1 MVASPEGPEGLAE
14 FAASLGAGPRLVKDA
29 RGGYARAGSDPILEA
44 LMTTIKDSIA
54 LAVDRLGDELEALSR
69 QIHDHPEL
77 AYQEVQ
83 ACGWL
88 SDFLATQGYK
98 VEKGVGG
105 VDTAFR
111 ATIETGEGPTIA
123 ILCEYDALPG
133 IGHAC
138 GHNVIATSGAGA
150 GAALAAVRAQLPKG
164 RIQVIGTPAEEG
176 GGGKVKL
183 IKAGVFR
190 DVDCAMMI
198 HGFDRTILH
207 QDLLG
212 IARGTFE
219 FTGKASHASADPW
232 EGVNALDAVI
242 QMYNAVSMLRQQ
254 VRPDCRIHGI
264 ITSGG
269 AAANII
275 PEYAAAVFYVRAPR
289 IDTMWDLFKRVSAAA
304 EGAARAT
311 GCTLKIT
318 QHDSVYEPMKSSRV
332 MLDLFAANMKTA
344 GLTEGA
350 PIPDRLGSSDIGN
363 VSQVIP
369 AIQPMVAIAPTGMAI
384 HTREFA
390 DAAVKPLARAG
401 MVAAAKTMALTTFDL
416 LAEPARVKAAKDEF
430 AKSK

>member
-1 MVASPEGPEGLAE
+1 MSA
-14 FAASLGAGPRLVKDA
+14 
-29 RGGYARAGSDPILEA
+29 
-44 LMTTIKDSIA
+44 IKDSISQ
-54 LAVDRLGDELEALSR
+54 AVDRLGDELEALSR

-77 AYQEVQ
+77 AYEEVK

-88 SDFLATQGYK
+88 SDFLAKQGYK
-98 VEKGVGG
+98 VERGVGG
-105 VDTAFR
+105 VETAFR
-111 ATIETGEGPTIA
+111 ATIETGLGPTIA

-150 GAALAAVRAQLPKG
+150 GAALAAVRDQLPKG

-183 IKAGVFR
+183 IKAGVFK

-242 QMYNAVSMLRQQ
+242 AMYNSVSMLRQQ

-289 IDTMWDLFKRVSAAA
+289 IDTMWELFKRVSAAA

-332 MLDLFAANMKTA
+332 MLDLFAANMKGA

-416 LAEPARVKAAKDEF
+416 LADPARVKAAKDEF
-430 AKSK
+430 VRSK

>member
-1 MVASPEGPEGLAE
+1 
-14 FAASLGAGPRLVKDA
+14 
-29 RGGYARAGSDPILEA
+29 
-44 LMTTIKDSIA
+44 MTTLKDSISQ
-54 LAVDRLGDELEALSR
+54 AVDQLGDELEALSR

-77 AYQEVQ
+77 AYEEVK

-88 SDFLATQGYK
+88 SDFLAKQGYK
-98 VEKGVGG
+98 VERGVGG
-105 VDTAFR
+105 VETAFR
-111 ATIETGEGPTIA
+111 ATIETGLGPTIA

-183 IKAGVFR
+183 IKAGVFK

-242 QMYNAVSMLRQQ
+242 AMYNSVSMLRQQ

-344 GLTEGA
+344 GLIEGA

-430 AKSK
+430 ARSK

>member
-1 MVASPEGPEGLAE
+1 MNTL
-14 FAASLGAGPRLVKDA
+14 
-29 RGGYARAGSDPILEA
+29 
-44 LMTTIKDSIA
+44 KDSISQA
-54 LAVDRLGDELEALSR
+54 VEHLADELDALSR
-69 QIHDHPEL
+69 QIHAHPEL

-88 SDFLATQGYK
+88 SDFLSRQGFK

-105 VDTAFR
+105 VETAFR
-111 ATIETGEGPTIA
+111 GTIETGEGPTIA

-138 GHNVIATSGAGA
+138 GHNVIATSGVGA

-183 IKAGVFR
+183 IKSGVFR
-190 DVDCAMMI
+190 EVDCAMMI
-198 HGFDRTILH
+198 HGFDRTLLH

-212 IARGTFE
+212 IVRGTFE
-219 FTGKASHASADPW
+219 FNGRASHASADPW

-242 QMYNAVSMLRQQ
+242 QTYNAISMLRQQ

-264 ITSGG
+264 ITNGG

-275 PEYAAAVFYVRAPR
+275 PEYASAIFYVRAPR
-289 IDTMWDLFKRVSAAA
+289 LDTMWELFKRVTAAA
-304 EGAARAT
+304 EGAAKAT

-384 HTREFA
+384 HTRDFA

-401 MVAAAKTMALTTFDL
+401 MVAAAKTMALTTLDL

>member
-1 MVASPEGPEGLAE
+1 MSA
-14 FAASLGAGPRLVKDA
+14 
-29 RGGYARAGSDPILEA
+29 
-44 LMTTIKDSIA
+44 IKDSISQ
-54 LAVDRLGDELEALSR
+54 AVDRLGDELEVLSR

-77 AYQEVQ
+77 AYEEVK

-88 SDFLATQGYK
+88 SDFLAKQGYK
-98 VEKGVGG
+98 VERGVGG
-105 VDTAFR
+105 VETAFR

-150 GAALAAVRAQLPKG
+150 GAALAAVKDQLPKG

-183 IKAGVFR
+183 IKAGVFK

-242 QMYNAVSMLRQQ
+242 AMYNSVSMLRQQ

-332 MLDLFAANMKTA
+332 MLDLFAANMKGA

-416 LAEPARVKAAKDEF
+416 LADPARVKAAKDEF

>member
-1 MVASPEGPEGLAE
+1 MSTL
-14 FAASLGAGPRLVKDA
+14 
-29 RGGYARAGSDPILEA
+29 
-44 LMTTIKDSIA
+44 KDSISQ
-54 LAVDRLGDELEALSR
+54 AVDRLADELDALSH
-69 QIHDHPEL
+69 QIPAHPEL

-88 SDFLATQGYK
+88 SDFLARQGFK
-98 VEKGVGG
+98 VERGVGG
-105 VDTAFR
+105 VETAFR
-111 ATIETGEGPTIA
+111 GTIETGEGPTIA

-138 GHNVIATSGAGA
+138 GHNVIATSGVA

-183 IKAGVFR
+183 IKGGVFR
-190 DVDCAMMI
+190 EVDCAMMI
-198 HGFDRTILH
+198 HGFDRTLLH

-212 IARGTFE
+212 IVRGTFE
-219 FTGKASHASADPW
+219 FTGRASHASADPW

-242 QMYNAVSMLRQQ
+242 QTYNAISMLRQQ

-264 ITSGG
+264 ITNGG

-275 PEYAAAVFYVRAPR
+275 PEYASAIFYVRAPR
-289 IDTMWDLFKRVSAAA
+289 IDTMWELFKRVTAAA
-304 EGAARAT
+304 EGAAKAT

-369 AIQPMVAIAPTGMAI
+369 AIQPMVAIAHNGMAI
-384 HTREFA
+384 HTRDFD
-390 DAAVKPLARAG
+390 DAAAKQLARAG
-401 MVAAAKTMALTTFDL
+401 MVAAAKTMALTTLDL

>member
-1 MVASPEGPEGLAE
+1 MSTL
-14 FAASLGAGPRLVKDA
+14 
-29 RGGYARAGSDPILEA
+29 
-44 LMTTIKDSIA
+44 KDSIA
-54 LAVDRLGDELEALSR
+54 QAVDRLADELDTLSR

-77 AYQEVQ
+77 AYQEVK

-88 SDFLATQGYK
+88 SDFLTKHGFK

-123 ILCEYDALPG
+123 IMCEYDALPG

-138 GHNVIATSGAGA
+138 GHNIIATSGAGA
-150 GAALAAVRAQLPKG
+150 GAALAAMKAQLPKG

-198 HGFDRTILH
+198 HGFDRTLLH

-254 VRPDCRIHGI
+254 IRPDCRIHGI
-264 ITSGG
+264 ITNGG

-289 IDTMWDLFKRVSAAA
+289 IDVMWDLYRRVEACAQ
-304 EGAARAT
+304 GAAKAT
-311 GCTLKIT
+311 GCALKAT
-318 QHDSVYEPMKSSRV
+318 QNADNVYEPLKRNQTL
-332 MLDLFAANMKTA
+332 LDLFAANMKTA
-344 GLTEGA
+344 GLEEG
-350 PIPDRLGSSDIGN
+350 PPVLDRLGSSDVGN

-369 AIQPMVAIAPTGMAI
+369 CIQPMVGIAPLGTAI
-384 HTREFA
+384 HR
-390 DAAVKPLARAG
+390 
-401 MVAAAKTMALTTFDL
+401 
-416 LAEPARVKAAKDEF
+416 
-430 AKSK
+430 

>member
-1 MVASPEGPEGLAE
+1 
-14 FAASLGAGPRLVKDA
+14 
-29 RGGYARAGSDPILEA
+29 
-44 LMTTIKDSIA
+44 MTTLKDSIA
-54 LAVDRLGDELEALSR
+54 QAVDRLADELDALSR
-69 QIHDHPEL
+69 RIHDHPEL

-88 SDFLATQGYK
+88 SEFLAKQGFK
-98 VEKGVGG
+98 VEQGVGG

-111 ATIETGEGPTIA
+111 GTIETGEGPTIA

-138 GHNVIATSGAGA
+138 GHNIIATSGAGA
-150 GAALAAVRAQLPKG
+150 GAALAAVASRLPKG

-183 IKAGVFR
+183 IKAGVFKG
-190 DVDCAMMI
+190 VDCAMMI
-198 HGFDRTILH
+198 HGFDRTLLH

-212 IARGTFE
+212 IVRGTFE

-232 EGVNALDAVI
+232 EGVNALDACI

-264 ITSGG
+264 ITNGG

-275 PEYAAAVFYVRAPR
+275 PEYASSIFYVRAPR
-289 IDTMWDLFKRVSAAA
+289 IDTMWDLFKRVTAAA
-304 EGAARAT
+304 EGAAKAA
-311 GCTLKIT
+311 GCTLKVT

-344 GLTEGA
+344 GLAEGE

-363 VSQVIP
+363 VSQIIP

-384 HTREFA
+384 HTRDFA
-390 DAAVKPLARAG
+390 DAATKPLARAG
-401 MVAAAKTMALTTFDL
+401 MVAAAKTMALTTYDL
-416 LAEPARVKAAKDEF
+416 LAEPARVKAAQDEF
-430 AKSK
+430 ARSK

>member
-1 MVASPEGPEGLAE
+1 MADL
-14 FAASLGAGPRLVKDA
+14 
-29 RGGYARAGSDPILEA
+29 
-44 LMTTIKDSIA
+44 KDSIA
-54 LAVDRLGDELEALSR
+54 QAVDRLADQLEALSHR
-69 QIHDHPEL
+69 IHAHPEL
-77 AYQEVQ
+77 AYQEVK

-88 SDFLATQGYK
+88 GEFLTQQGYK
-98 VEKGVGG
+98 VEPGVGG
-105 VDTAFR
+105 VETAFR
-111 ATIETGEGPTIA
+111 ATIETGDGPTIA

-138 GHNVIATSGAGA
+138 GHNVIATAGAGA
-150 GAALAAVRAQLPKG
+150 GAALAAVKAALPRG
-164 RIQVIGTPAEEG
+164 RVQVIGTPAEEG

-183 IKAGVFR
+183 IKAGVFK

-232 EGVNALDAVI
+232 EGVNALDACI
-242 QMYNAVSMLRQQ
+242 QMYNAVSMMRQQ
-254 VRPDCRIHGI
+254 IRPDCRIHGI

-275 PEYAAAVFYVRAPR
+275 PEYAASVFYVRAPR
-289 IDTMWDLFKRVSAAA
+289 IDTMWDLFKRVTAAA

-311 GCTLKIT
+311 GCTLKVT
-318 QHDSVYEPMKSSRV
+318 PHDSVYEPLKSSRV
-332 MLDLFAANMKTA
+332 MLDLFAANMKTV

-363 VSQVIP
+363 VSQVLP

-390 DAAVKPLARAG
+390 DAAVQPLARAG
-401 MVAAAKTMALTTFDL
+401 MVAAAKTMALTTLDL
-416 LAEPARVKAAKDEF
+416 LADPARVKAAKDEF
-430 AKSK
+430 ERAR

>member
-1 MVASPEGPEGLAE
+1 MT
-14 FAASLGAGPRLVKDA
+14 
-29 RGGYARAGSDPILEA
+29 A
-44 LMTTIKDSIA
+44 LKDSIA
-54 LAVDRLGDELEALSR
+54 QAVDRLADELDALSR

-77 AYQEVQ
+77 AYQEVR

-88 SDFLATQGYK
+88 SDFLARQGYK
-98 VEKGVGG
+98 VERGVGG

-111 ATIETGEGPTIA
+111 ATIETGDGPTVA

-138 GHNVIATSGAGA
+138 GHNVIATAGAGA
-150 GAALAAVRAQLPKG
+150 GAALAAVAAHLPKG
-164 RIQVIGTPAEEG
+164 RIQIIGTPAEEG

-183 IKAGVFR
+183 IKAGVFAG
-190 DVDCAMMI
+190 VDCAMMI
-198 HGFDRTILH
+198 HGFDRTLLH

-212 IARGTFE
+212 IVRGTFE
-219 FTGKASHASADPW
+219 FTGRASHASADPW

-264 ITSGG
+264 ITNGG

-275 PEYAAAVFYVRAPR
+275 PEYASALYYVRAPR
-289 IDTMWDLFKRVSAAA
+289 IDTMWDLFRRVTAAA
-304 EGAARAT
+304 EGAAKAA
-311 GCTLKIT
+311 GCSLKVT

-332 MLDLFAANMKTA
+332 MLDLFAANMATV
-344 GLTEGA
+344 GLREGT

-384 HTREFA
+384 HTRDFA
-390 DAAVKPLARAG
+390 EAAVQPLARAG
-401 MVAAAKTMALTTFDL
+401 MLAAAKTMALTAFDL

-430 AKSK
+430 ARSR

>member
-1 MVASPEGPEGLAE
+1 MADL
-14 FAASLGAGPRLVKDA
+14 
-29 RGGYARAGSDPILEA
+29 
-44 LMTTIKDSIA
+44 KDSIA
-54 LAVDRLGDELEALSR
+54 RAVDRLADQLEALSHR
-69 QIHDHPEL
+69 IHAHPEL
-77 AYQEVQ
+77 AYQEVK

-88 SDFLATQGYK
+88 SEFLTQQGYK
-98 VEKGVGG
+98 VEPGVGG

-111 ATIETGEGPTIA
+111 ATIETGDGPTIA

-138 GHNVIATSGAGA
+138 GHNVIATAGAGA
-150 GAALAAVRAQLPKG
+150 GAALAAVKAELPGG

-183 IKAGVFR
+183 IKAGVFK

-232 EGVNALDAVI
+232 EGVNALDACI
-242 QMYNAVSMLRQQ
+242 QMYNAVSMMRQQ
-254 VRPDCRIHGI
+254 IRPDCRIHGI

-275 PEYAAAVFYVRAPR
+275 PEYAASVFYVRAPR
-289 IDTMWDLFKRVSAAA
+289 IDTMWDLFKRVTAAA

-311 GCTLKIT
+311 GCTLKVT
-318 QHDSVYEPMKSSRV
+318 PHESVYEPMKSSRV

-401 MVAAAKTMALTTFDL
+401 MVAAAKTMALTTLDL

-430 AKSK
+430 ARSR